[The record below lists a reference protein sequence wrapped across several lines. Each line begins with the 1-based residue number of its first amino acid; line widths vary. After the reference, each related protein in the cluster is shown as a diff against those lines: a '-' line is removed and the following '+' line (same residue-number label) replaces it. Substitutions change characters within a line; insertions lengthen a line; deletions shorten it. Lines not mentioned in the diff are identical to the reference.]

1 MILNQALGKFITVE
15 GIEGVGKTTNLNF
28 IRNLLITHDKDVVVT
43 REPGGT
49 PLGEQIRELLL
60 GHKHDGMADSTEL
73 LLMFSARAE
82 HLHKV
87 IQPNINA
94 GRWVL
99 CDRFTD
105 ATYAYQGGGRGI
117 DIDRI
122 AQLEQWV
129 QGDLRPDLT
138 ILLDAPVELALDR
151 AGKRSAPDRFE
162 KEQQD
167 FFERV
172 RNMYHQL
179 AEKQSE
185 RYLIIDTAPDL
196 ETVQNTLKTKLNDYL
211 SL

>member
-1 MILNQALGKFITVE
+1 MKPQQPLGKFITVE
-15 GIEGVGKTTNLNF
+15 GIEGVGKTTNINF
-28 IRNLLITHDKDVVVT
+28 IRNLFLKHDKDVVVT

-82 HLHKV
+82 HLDKV
-87 IQPNINA
+87 IKPNVNA

-117 DIDRI
+117 DVDRI

-129 QGDLRPDLT
+129 QGDLRPNLT

-162 KEQQD
+162 KEHQD

-172 RNMYHQL
+172 RDMYHKL
-179 AEKQSE
+179 AQKQPE

-211 SL
+211 SQ